1 MRGRNARGP
10 EANRVFQLTE
20 NEPLCTLVHMTTVIE
35 TRPFT
40 DWMASL
46 KDLKTRA
53 RIAERLRRV
62 AISGSLG
69 DAKDI
74 GGGLSELRFHF
85 GPGYRVYFCRRGT
98 EVVILLGGGGKGSQS
113 RDIKAA
119 KALAQEG

>member
-1 MRGRNARGP
+1 
-10 EANRVFQLTE
+10 
-20 NEPLCTLVHMTTVIE
+20 MTTVIE

-53 RIAERLRRV
+53 RIAERERRV

-69 DAKDI
+69 DDKDI

-85 GPGYRVYFCRRGT
+85 GPGYRVYFCRRGAGI
-98 EVVILLGGGGKGSQS
+98 VILLGGGGKGSQS

-119 KALAQEG
+119 KALAKEV

>member
-1 MRGRNARGP
+1 M
-10 EANRVFQLTE
+10 
-20 NEPLCTLVHMTTVIE
+20 TVIE

-62 AISGSLG
+62 AISGSFG
-69 DAKDI
+69 DSKDI
-74 GGGLSELRFHF
+74 GDGVCELRFRF
-85 GPGYRVYFCRRGT
+85 GPGYRVYFCRRGSD
-98 EVVILLGGGGKGSQS
+98 VVILLGGGAKGSQS

-119 KALAQEG
+119 KALAREV

>member
-1 MRGRNARGP
+1 M
-10 EANRVFQLTE
+10 AN
-20 NEPLCTLVHMTTVIE
+20 
-35 TRPFT
+35 
-40 DWMASL
+40 L

-69 DAKDI
+69 DTKDI

-98 EVVILLGGGGKGSQS
+98 GIVVLLGGGDKGSQS
-113 RDIKAA
+113 RDIKAV
-119 KALAQEG
+119 KALAKEV